1 MGQLLRLDLS
11 AFVDAAQPDLLA
23 IAEQIASE
31 VADEYPTVEAHP
43 TATGAA
49 VWTHG
54 SFDHLREWGSA
65 NNAPRG
71 RMRSAA
77 ARYGDFHPEGK

>member
-1 MGQLLRLDLS
+1 MGRLIGLDLS
-11 AFVDAAQPDLLA
+11 VIAEAVEPDLLA
-23 IAEQIASE
+23 IAEEIASE

-54 SFDHLREWGSA
+54 SFDHLREWGSV

-77 ARYGDFHPEGK
+77 AKRGDFKPEGK